1 MKQLSQVNATERVVL
16 VKAQLVPCVV
26 TVCSQRAA
34 DVQGRPLPGASKA
47 TAHVGDSLCPPALL
61 LSGLVRVERWP

>member
-1 MKQLSQVNATERVVL
+1 MKQLSQVNMTEIVAL

-34 DVQGRPLPGASKA
+34 DMQGRLVPGAPKA
-47 TAHVGDSLCPPALL
+47 TAHVGDSLCPLELL